1 MPRGLR
7 SGTGAGAGG
16 VEVALARPTPPR
28 WGGQA
33 DGPGAFFPFLASF
46 ALDMPRRFPYLPPPA
61 AMPAGPDLSREQNP
75 GNKRE
80 SFPSR
85 RASGRPEKKPLDSA
99 GDLRETGNPPLDGTG
114 SLKTEQRRTREGR
127 RKSSPRGDLRDS
139 FEGLVRRDEP
149 GSTSRWLVG
158 LHQNAFLHEAL
169 GPSVETSF
177 KLFLES
183 LILAQSE
190 RWRRA

>member
-33 DGPGAFFPFLASF
+33 DGPGTFLHFHSRK
-46 ALDMPRRFPYLPPPA
+46 ALDIPPRVPYLPPPA
-61 AMPAGPDLSREQNP
+61 AMPAGADLSSEQIP
-75 GNKRE
+75 KT
-80 SFPSR
+80 SR
-85 RASGRPEKKPLDSA
+85 DTSSSRPPPGRPRKKDLDF
-99 GDLRETGNPPLDGTG
+99 GDSLRETGNPPLDGTG

-127 RKSSPRGDLRDS
+127 RKSSSRGDLRDS

-190 RWRRA
+190 RWRQA